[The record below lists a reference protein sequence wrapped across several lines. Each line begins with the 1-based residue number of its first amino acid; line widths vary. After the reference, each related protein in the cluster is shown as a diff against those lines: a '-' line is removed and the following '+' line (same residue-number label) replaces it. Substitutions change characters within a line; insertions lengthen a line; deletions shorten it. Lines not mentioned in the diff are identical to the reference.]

1 MGKDVIT
8 LDELYEGNF
17 EISDLFAMRQKWTK
31 DILFKM
37 DSPRKSTGLI
47 LLKACDG
54 IYTDKKGESFFA
66 KEKSIVCL
74 PYLSEY
80 TVLNH
85 NCTNTFDDA
94 ILIEFNITNGN
105 KTFTL
110 SEKPFIIGDLNLLR
124 ATELFENVVE
134 VYSSAVSSP
143 MELKKAVLELLILIC
158 NKNKKNSAERFSII
172 GEGIRLLES
181 NPLSDIT
188 VEEIARSCNV
198 TPCYFRR
205 LFKEYAGKTPTEYRM
220 EFKMN
225 TAKRMLESGEFK
237 VEHIAETLGF
247 ESASYFCRMFKKR
260 FGLTPIEYKNSSKE
274 NLNV

>member
-54 IYTDKKGESFFA
+54 IYTDKRGESFFA

-85 NCTNTFDDA
+85 SCTNTFDDA

-110 SEKPFIIGDLNLLR
+110 SEKPFIIGDVNLLR

-247 ESASYFCRMFKKR
+247 ESSCYFCRMFKKR
-260 FGLTPIEYKNSSKE
+260 FKLTPIEYKNSSKE

>member
-17 EISDLFAMRQKWTK
+17 EITDLFAIRQKWTK

-47 LLKACDG
+47 LLKSCDG

-66 KEKSIVCL
+66 KEKSVVCL

-85 NCTNTFDDA
+85 NCTNTFSDA
-94 ILIEFNITNGN
+94 ILIEFNITKGN

-110 SEKPFIIGDLNLLR
+110 SEKPFLISDVNFLL
-124 ATELFENVVE
+124 ATELFENAVE
-134 VYSSAVSSP
+134 AYCSAVASP
-143 MELKKAVLELLILIC
+143 MELKKSVLELLILIC
-158 NKNKKNSAERFSII
+158 KNKKDSAERFSII

-188 VEEIARSCNV
+188 IEEIARSCNV

-260 FGLTPIEYKNSSKE
+260 FKLTPIEYKNSSKE
-274 NLNV
+274 NFNV